1 MKISI
6 LCTDPRHPVVPRLRE
21 WAERATR
28 EGHTATLCFD
38 KGELVGGE
46 ILFLVSCSQLVGET
60 ERKKF
65 STILVLHASDLPRG
79 RGWSP
84 HVWSV
89 VEGENRNTVSLVEA
103 ATSIDSGPI
112 WAKTRFELEGHELL
126 PEINQKLFDAELE
139 LMTRAVRERGEI
151 TSTPQTG
158 DPGVYRR
165 RRTPADGRLDPGKT
179 IAEQFDLLRV
189 VDNKR
194 YPAFFDLRGKRYVLK
209 IEKAEHEEQP

>member
-6 LCTDPRHPVVPRLRE
+6 LCTDPRHPVVSRLRE
-21 WAERATR
+21 WAEGATR
-28 EGHTATLCFD
+28 NGHSATLCFD
-38 KGELVGGE
+38 KGDLMGGD

-65 STILVLHASDLPRG
+65 PTILVIHASDLPRG

-84 HVWSV
+84 HVWSI
-89 VEGENRNTVSLVEA
+89 VEGENRITVSLVEA
-103 ATSIDSGPI
+103 ASPVDSGPV
-112 WAKTRFELEGHELL
+112 WAKTQFELEGHELL

-139 LMTRAVRERGEI
+139 LMTRAVRDRGAL
-151 TSTPQTG
+151 TPTPQAG
-158 DPGVYRR
+158 DPGAYRCR
-165 RRTPADGRLDPGKT
+165 RAPADSRLDPGKT

-189 VDNKR
+189 VDNER

-209 IEKAEHEEQP
+209 IEKSEHGQ